1 MPYRSPQLPAHAVV
15 GPAAGVETAL
25 HYGDP
30 EAEARL
36 TSAVV
41 DLAWRA
47 VVDMT
52 GRDRVRFL
60 HGMCTNDIKKLPP
73 GGSCVAAVVNRQGK
87 MVAEVIVWATA
98 DALRLVVDRANAQP
112 MIDHLQKFIIADDV
126 TLRLSEDA
134 VVGVYGG
141 DLPDGPLEPSLPL
154 PGRMVFGPVGGRS
167 PMGFEA
173 WERLRIHHG
182 YPRWGVDMS
191 SDLLPMEAGLEPIA
205 IRYDKGCYIGQE
217 VIQRV
222 KTYSEPPR
230 MLVRLEL
237 DGPSPPPPGAPLT
250 VDGQEV
256 GHVTSAARAIIGDK
270 AVALGLIRKEHK
282 APGTR
287 ASLGVIAA
295 VIASLPW
302 HSPGS

>member
-1 MPYRSPQLPAHAVV
+1 VPYKSPFLPALEQRGAVV

-36 TSAVV
+36 QTAVV

-47 VVDMT
+47 AVDMT

-60 HGMCTNDIKKLPP
+60 HGMCTNDIKKLQT
-73 GGSCVAAVVNRQGK
+73 GESCVAAIVNRQGK

-112 MIDHLQKFIIADDV
+112 MIDHLQRFIIADDV
-126 TLRLSEDA
+126 TLRLSETG
-134 VVGVYGG
+134 VLGVYGG
-141 DLPDGPLEPSLPL
+141 DLPDGPIEPSLPL
-154 PGRMVFGPVGGRS
+154 PGRMVFGALDGRP

-173 WERLRIHHG
+173 WERLRINHG
-182 YPRWGVDMS
+182 YPRWGVDMGP
-191 SDLLPMEAGLEPIA
+191 DLLPMEAGLEPIA

-230 MLVRLEL
+230 MLVQLQL
-237 DGPSPPPPGAPLT
+237 DGPASPGTPVLA
-250 VDGQEV
+250 DGQEV
-256 GHVTSAARAIIGDK
+256 GHVTSAAGTA
-270 AVALGLIRKEHK
+270 ALALVRKEHK

-287 ASLGVIAA
+287 LAA
-295 VIASLPW
+295 GGATAVVRPLPW
-302 HSPGS
+302 STP